1 MDSTL
6 FGFWTLSLS
15 LTCVPGLDWAYLI
28 SAGLQKR
35 VLPALC
41 GMLLGY
47 LLVILLVA
55 AGLGVV
61 IASYPPLLHLLNWIG
76 AAYLIWIGVQ
86 IVRTPATVGETT
98 LSQSLGRKWLF
109 KGIAIS
115 GLNPKVLLMFLAIVP
130 QFLTL
135 QSDWSMAS
143 QTVLLGVIHILN
155 CLLIYPFVG
164 IGAGIALRHRPTIAK
179 IISRISGLLMIVI
192 AVGMLLEQGIN

>member
-41 GMLLGY
+41 EMLLGY

-55 AGLGVV
+55 AGLGVI

-76 AAYLIWIGVQ
+76 AAYLIWIGTQ
-86 IVRTPATVGETT
+86 IIRTPATVAETD
-98 LSQSLGRKWLF
+98 LSQDLGRKWLF
-109 KGIAIS
+109 KGIAVS

-143 QTVLLGVIHILN
+143 QTVLLGALHILN
-155 CLLIYPFVG
+155 CSLIYPFVG
-164 IGAGIALRHRPTIAK
+164 IGAGIALHHRPTLAK
-179 IISRISGLLMIVI
+179 GISRLSGFLMIVI
-192 AVGMLLEQGIN
+192 AVGMLVEQGIN

>member
-55 AGLGVV
+55 AGLGAV
-61 IASYPPLLHLLNWIG
+61 IATYPPLLHLLNWIG
-76 AAYLIWIGVQ
+76 AAYLIWIGIQ
-86 IVRTPATVGETT
+86 IIRTPATVAETD
-98 LSQSLGRKWLF
+98 LSQDLGRKWLF
-109 KGIAIS
+109 KGIAVS

-143 QTVLLGVIHILN
+143 QTVLLGALHILN
-155 CLLIYPFVG
+155 CSLIYPFVG
-164 IGAGIALRHRPTIAK
+164 IGAGIALHHRPTLAK
-179 IISRISGLLMIVI
+179 GISRLSGILMIVI
-192 AVGMLLEQGIN
+192 AVGMLVEQGIN